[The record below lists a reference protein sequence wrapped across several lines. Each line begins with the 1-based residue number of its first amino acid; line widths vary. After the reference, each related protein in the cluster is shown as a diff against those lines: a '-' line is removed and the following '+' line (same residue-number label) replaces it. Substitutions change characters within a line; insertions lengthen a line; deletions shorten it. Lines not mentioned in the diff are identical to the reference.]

1 MSVTYG
7 FYNSVAGDRVYD
19 AVQVSQM
26 FDGILTDGIFKMVGN
41 QFLVIPNTGMQ
52 IIVRSGK
59 AWFNHTWT
67 YNDSDMGLTVSN
79 SDLVLPR
86 IDSVILE
93 VNAAIGS
100 RVNTIK
106 MLNGT
111 PNASPVPPTLTNTA
125 ELHQYA
131 LAYISVAAA
140 ASSIVSGDIS
150 QLVGTVGTPFVVFPE
165 PIADGSN
172 AADVLK
178 VQIFT

>member
-1 MSVTYG
+1 MPVTFG

-26 FDGILTDGIFKMVGN
+26 FDGILTDGVFKWVGN
-41 QFLVIPNTGMQ
+41 KFEVIPNAGMN

-59 AWFNHTWT
+59 AWFDHTWT

-86 IDSVILE
+86 IDTVVLE

-100 RVNTIK
+100 RINTIK
-106 MLNGT
+106 MVNGT

-125 ELHQYA
+125 ELHQYP
-131 LAYISVAAA
+131 LAYISVGAAV
-140 ASSIVSGDIS
+140 SSILVGDIS
-150 QLVGTVGTPFVVFPE
+150 QLVGTIACPFVVFPE
-165 PIADGSN
+165 PIQDGSN